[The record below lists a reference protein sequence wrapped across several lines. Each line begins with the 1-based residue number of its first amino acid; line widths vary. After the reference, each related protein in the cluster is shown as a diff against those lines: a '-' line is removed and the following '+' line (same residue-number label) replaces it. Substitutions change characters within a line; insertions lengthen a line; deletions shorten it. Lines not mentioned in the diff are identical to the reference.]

1 MIPDE
6 GLLPQLEEGLSL
18 FYAGLSALS
27 VAQGQGLDEV
37 PEVTRDIV
45 VDGIPVTV
53 TDTVEGTA
61 FSNAAAAEASAAG
74 AAGAGA
80 RPRFSIEVLDDA
92 AGEVPASAAAATA
105 AAAGE
110 EVDEEDGEGIDL
122 EAAVAEAVAAA
133 VAEFEAEAAAAGV
146 KPVGR
151 S

>member
-27 VAQGQGLDEV
+27 AAQGQGLDEV

-61 FSNAAAAEASAAG
+61 FCAGAAAAG
-74 AAGAGA
+74 AAGGA
-80 RPRFSIEVLDDA
+80 EGQGTRPRFSIEVLDDA
-92 AGEVPASAAAATA
+92 AAAAADDA
-105 AAAGE
+105 AAM
-110 EVDEEDGEGIDL
+110 

-133 VAEFEAEAAAAGV
+133 VAEAEAEVEAAGGV
-146 KPVGR
+146 